1 MALAYL
7 SAWQTA
13 VNRSCAMATIMKT
26 EPTWPTEVRGQRR
39 CGKRAMCARE
49 ARPKCFLSEQ
59 RDPSFFGS
67 RFSDYWLLLNSVYQN
82 PTLLYPLL

>member
-49 ARPKCFLSEQ
+49 ARPKCFLGEQ
-59 RDPSFFGS
+59 SDPLG
-67 RFSDYWLLLNSVYQN
+67 LGSVY
-82 PTLLYPLL
+82 TG